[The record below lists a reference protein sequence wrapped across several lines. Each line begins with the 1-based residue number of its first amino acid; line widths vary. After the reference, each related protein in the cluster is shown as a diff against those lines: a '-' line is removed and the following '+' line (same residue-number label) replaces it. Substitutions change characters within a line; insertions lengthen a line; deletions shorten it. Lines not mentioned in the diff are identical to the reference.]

1 MSSLQFVTLPPRFNP
16 LEKPSPHPLPNPNA
30 IFHSVKQRE
39 LSLTSPI
46 RNQSKSGYGC
56 ARTRMSGRGG
66 ALSACACSTVPF
78 KGRVGRQ
85 RRDGNVSLLSFDVN
99 PSGGDDGVGNSDDA
113 SQVLSAMLPFV
124 VAATAVAALAQP
136 STFTWVSKD
145 LYAPALGGIMLS
157 IGIKLSID
165 DFALA
170 FKRPLPLSI
179 GFMTQYVLKPALGG
193 AQLSCYASFLS
204 KGDVALSVLL
214 TSSTTLA
221 SVLVTPLLTGLLIG
235 SVVPVD
241 AIAMSKS
248 ILQVVLVPVSLGLL
262 LNTYAKPVAAVI
274 QPLMPFVA
282 MICTSMC
289 IGSPLAINQRQILS
303 AEGLRLLFPVLLFHV
318 VAFTSGY
325 WISKTPSLRQKEQV
339 SRTISLCTGMQSST
353 LAGLLATQ
361 FLGST
366 QAVPA
371 ACSVVVMAIMGLCL
385 SSFWGS
391 GFCIRELPSLII
403 PGKSGSTERGKGSGK
418 GEVESMKSA
427 KEIKN
432 ESEFVAP
439 LRPGKAEMEFGTGKT
454 IGKDVSCV
462 EIFQGKDTVLKSL
475 MRVFGGGNEALREHV
490 MFKPP
495 MPSVVVLQISDGSC
509 VESLQVLV
517 ESIHYSAVTSYP
529 YRDVHLASGILRKP
543 LLQGKYAIE
552 LTVEKI
558 LHVVQLMRNHI
569 LVKETVA
576 SGQNGFL
583 SVDAPII
590 TPLMV
595 KDTVKGFRITTLYEK
610 SPEVESAAAVTEDSS
625 LDAVKAAIKEKSRNM
640 LLRCGMVEAEMAFSD
655 LEDDYLTFLCKTIL
669 EKASED
675 MAFVTKRI
683 DKTII
688 DRLQAMASA
697 SIEKLTYTQAVELL
711 NKVADKKQQTQIKWG
726 TALTD
731 EQMSCLVDEIF
742 KRPVV
747 VFIF

>member
-179 GFMTQYVLKPALGG
+179 GFMTQYG

-403 PGKSGSTERGKGSGK
+403 PGCDWWDW
-418 GEVESMKSA
+418 VKSA

-552 LTVEKI
+552 LTKRLQVEYIKGVLPYPTSDNNGGI
-558 LHVVQLMRNHI
+558 CYAIRITLSFATHNFLQ
-569 LVKETVA
+569 
-576 SGQNGFL
+576 QNGFL

-625 LDAVKAAIKEKSRNM
+625 LDAVKAAIKEKSS
-640 LLRCGMVEAEMAFSD
+640 FS
-655 LEDDYLTFLCKTIL
+655 
-669 EKASED
+669 
-675 MAFVTKRI
+675 
-683 DKTII
+683 
-688 DRLQAMASA
+688 
-697 SIEKLTYTQAVELL
+697 
-711 NKVADKKQQTQIKWG
+711 
-726 TALTD
+726 
-731 EQMSCLVDEIF
+731 
-742 KRPVV
+742 
-747 VFIF
+747 